1 MRNIKYTKDVLYRE
15 KHKYAKAKIYPR
27 KKNKKKDL
35 FQETKTIQMII
46 IEESDKT
53 HNYQKHCELIHMHYL
68 KDSREIFQETNY

>member
-1 MRNIKYTKDVLYRE
+1 MFYIEKSTNMPKQKYILE
-15 KHKYAKAKIYPR
+15 K
-27 KKNKKKDL
+27 KKQKKDL

-68 KDSREIFQETNY
+68 KDSRNISRNKLLNKNSN